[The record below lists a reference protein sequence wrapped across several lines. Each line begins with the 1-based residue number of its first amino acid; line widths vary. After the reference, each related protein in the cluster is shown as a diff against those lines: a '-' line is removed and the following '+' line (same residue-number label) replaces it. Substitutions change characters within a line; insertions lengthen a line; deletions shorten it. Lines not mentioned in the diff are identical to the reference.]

1 MADIAALVTDATMV
15 VIFLVI
21 VVTALCAIKI
31 ALGISTESCRKIYT
45 INKRITP
52 AFPCDGTLFILARDG
67 VMYAVPKGKAV
78 IKTDLVRE
86 VHCGRVARSCDE
98 HGRFTYCDS
107 DGDEGHGENESVDES
122 VNERNEEVRAM
133 DHINSNWSGSVR
145 SQAMTLSLSDDD
157 SYRASPPESPLAG
170 EMTTRETLMI

>member
-1 MADIAALVTDATMV
+1 MADIAALVSDATMV

-31 ALGISTESCRKIYT
+31 ALGLSTETCRT
-45 INKRITP
+45 ITTSNRGITP

-67 VMYAVPKGKAV
+67 VMYVVPKGQAV

-86 VHCGRVARSCDE
+86 VHCGRVAQSCDQ

-107 DGDEGHGENESVDES
+107 DDDEGHGENESVDEN
-122 VNERNEEVRAM
+122 NEDVRAI

-145 SQAMTLSLSDDD
+145 SQARTLSVSADD
-157 SYRASPPESPLAG
+157 SYEASPPESPLVA
-170 EMTTRETLMI
+170 EMTTRETMMI

>member
-15 VIFLVI
+15 VIFLVV
-21 VVTALCAIKI
+21 VVTAMCAIKVG
-31 ALGISTESCRKIYT
+31 LGLSTETCRTIST
-45 INKRITP
+45 INKRIAP
-52 AFPCDGTLFILARDG
+52 GFPCDGTLVILARDG
-67 VMYAVPKGKAV
+67 VLYMVPDGKAV

-86 VHCGRVARSCDE
+86 VHCGQVARSCDQ

-107 DGDEGHGENESVDES
+107 DDEDEGHGDNQ
-122 VNERNEEVRAM
+122 EVRAT

-157 SYRASPPESPLAG
+157 SYRASPTESPLAG
-170 EMTTRETLMI
+170 EMTAHETLMI